1 MMRQNEKEG
10 DGTTA
15 AAPNVTGTL
24 GALSGAKDLSPRHS
38 GRFLGGIVQKL
49 RSLVGLANQTASL
62 RESLQ
67 GIIDEHQQRQTAGR
81 LTEQEQAM
89 LLNILSF
96 GGLRVEDVMVPRA
109 DVVAVEQ
116 GESLEE
122 ILHTLAEAGHSR
134 VPVYRESLDDPVGM
148 FHIKDLLPIV
158 LKQLGG
164 AQAVDSWLSRER
176 RPVLFVPPSMAV
188 LDLFLKMQAT
198 RIHMALVIDEYG
210 GTDGLVTIED
220 LVEEIVGEIEDEHDI
235 EEGPLLT
242 EIAKGHY
249 LADARAP
256 IEDVTKTLGKVLM
269 LEDTDEDTDTLGGLV
284 FDMIGRVPQRGELI
298 KHPAGLEFEIA
309 DADARR
315 IKKIRIKTIASPK
328 ASSVERPSDDKDQK
342 SQDDKTAG
350 AKSTPATKTIREA

>member
-10 DGTTA
+10 DSTA
-15 AAPNVTGTL
+15 AAPVASGIL
-24 GALSGAKDLSPRHS
+24 GALGGAKDLPPRHA
-38 GRFLGGIVQKL
+38 GRFLGGIVHKL
-49 RSLVGLANQTASL
+49 KSLVGLANQTASL

-67 GIIDEHQQRQTAGR
+67 GIIDEYQQTETTGR

-109 DVVAVEQ
+109 DIVAVEQ
-116 GESLEE
+116 DESLEE
-122 ILHTLAEAGHSR
+122 VLQTLAEAGHSR

-148 FHIKDLLPIV
+148 FHIKDLLPIA

-220 LVEEIVGEIEDEHDI
+220 LVEEIVGEIEDEHDV

-256 IEDVTKTLGKVLM
+256 IEDVTETLGKVLM
-269 LEDTDEDTDTLGGLV
+269 LEDIDEDTDTLGGLV

-298 KHPAGLEFEIA
+298 EHPAGLEFEIA

-315 IKKIRIKTIASPK
+315 IKKIRIKIMTPSKTP
-328 ASSVERPSDDKDQK
+328 SVEKPGNDKDQK
-342 SQDDKTAG
+342 PQNDKTAND
-350 AKSTPATKTIREA
+350 KSAPATKTIREA